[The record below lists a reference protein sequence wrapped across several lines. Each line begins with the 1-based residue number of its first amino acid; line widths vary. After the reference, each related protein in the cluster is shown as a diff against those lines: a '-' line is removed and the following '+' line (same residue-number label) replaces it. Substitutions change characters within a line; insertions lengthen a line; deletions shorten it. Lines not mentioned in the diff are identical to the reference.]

1 MKWQMSMNNLIRNSN
16 LIAVCGLSLMLAIG
30 CQRALP
36 PPLPIPV
43 RTVKL
48 QKETITSE
56 MRFSATVR
64 EWQRIELS
72 FKVPGTVASMLQIPG
87 PEGKLH
93 DLHEGDTIT
102 SDPEHPLAK
111 LDDSDY
117 RRKLSTVQ
125 DKLAA
130 AQAQERSALAN
141 VTGIRA
147 TFDRIKA
154 LRERESVSQQSYD
167 ETLAKRDSAE
177 AQLDAAKRAVG
188 EATVALQ
195 QVEDD
200 LKNTQ
205 LVSPIP
211 RAVVSRKNIEGGER
225 VQAGQPIMQI
235 MDLARVRV
243 AFGISDAKLSNFRIG
258 QMVSVTADAFPGEH
272 YEGRISKIMP
282 AADMKTRTFE
292 VEMTIDEPKGLKPGM
307 VVTILVG
314 KQLDMLL
321 LPMTAVQRGERK
333 DDCIVYAVVEEEGRT
348 IARRRSVRLD
358 GVYDNRVRVVE
369 GGESQ
374 VAVGDVIIVTG
385 AFRLTDGQ
393 EVRLLEGQE
402 APLRIDM

>member
-1 MKWQMSMNNLIRNSN
+1 
-16 LIAVCGLSLMLAIG
+16 
-30 CQRALP
+30 
-36 PPLPIPV
+36 
-43 RTVKL
+43 
-48 QKETITSE
+48 

-72 FKVPGTVASMLQIPG
+72 FKVPGTVASLLQIPD
-87 PEGKLH
+87 PDGKLR

-117 RRKLSTVQ
+117 RRKLAAVQ

-130 AQAQERSALAN
+130 AQAQERSALAS

-147 TFDRIKA
+147 TFERIKA

-167 ETLAKRDSAE
+167 EALAKRDSSE

-188 EATVALQ
+188 EASVALQ
-195 QVEDD
+195 QAEDD
-200 LKNTQ
+200 LKNTR
-205 LVSPIP
+205 LVSPLP
-211 RAVVSRKNIEGGER
+211 KAVISRKNIEDGER

-243 AFGISDAKLSNFRIG
+243 AFGISDAKLGNFRIG
-258 QMVSVTADAFPGEH
+258 QMVSVTADAFPGER
-272 YEGRISKIMP
+272 YEGRITKIMP

-314 KQLDMLL
+314 RPMNMLL
-321 LPMTAVQRGERK
+321 LPMTAVQRGDGE
-333 DDCIVYAVVEEEGRT
+333 DGCIVYAVVEEGGRK
-348 IARRRSVRLD
+348 IARRRNVELD
-358 GVYDNRVRVVE
+358 GVYDNRVRLVE
-369 GGESQ
+369 GGGSQ
-374 VAVGDVIIVTG
+374 VGSGDVIVATG

-393 EVRLLEGQE
+393 EVRLLDEREPQ
-402 APLRIDM
+402 LRIDM

>member
-1 MKWQMSMNNLIRNSN
+1 MDSSNRNMNWMAIW
-16 LIAVCGLSLMLAIG
+16 GLSLVIVLG
-30 CQRALP
+30 CGGRSLP

-43 RTVKL
+43 RTITL
-48 QKETITSE
+48 SSETISSE

-72 FKVPGTVASMLQIPG
+72 FKVPGTVASLLQVPG
-87 PEGKLH
+87 PDGILR
-93 DLHEGDTIT
+93 DIHEGDMIS

-117 RRKLSTVQ
+117 RRKVATVQ

-141 VTGIRA
+141 VTGIRS
-147 TFDRIKA
+147 TFERIKA

-167 ETLAKRDSAE
+167 ETLAKRDSSE

-195 QVEDD
+195 QAEDD
-200 LKNTQ
+200 LKNTR
-205 LVSPIP
+205 LVSPLSK
-211 RAVVSRKNIEGGER
+211 AVISRKNIENGER
-225 VQAGQPIMQI
+225 VQAGQPVMQI

-243 AFGISDAKLSNFRIG
+243 AFGISDAKLSNFEIG
-258 QMVSVTADAFPGEH
+258 QMASVTADAFPGER
-272 YEGRISKIMP
+272 YAGRITKIMP

-314 KQLDMLL
+314 KPMNMLL
-321 LPMTAVQRGERK
+321 LPMTAVQRGESK
-333 DDCIVYAVVEEEGRT
+333 EDCVVYTVVEENGRK
-348 IARRRSVRLD
+348 IARRRNVKLD
-358 GVYDNRVRVVE
+358 GVYDNRVRVAE
-369 GGESQ
+369 GGVSQ
-374 VAVGDVIIVTG
+374 VGAGDAIVVTG

-393 EVRLLEGQE
+393 EVRLIEGQE
-402 APLRIDM
+402 PRLRIDM

>member
-1 MKWQMSMNNLIRNSN
+1 M
-16 LIAVCGLSLMLAIG
+16 AFCGLSLMLVIG
-30 CQRALP
+30 CRGRKLP
-36 PPLPIPV
+36 PPTPVSV
-43 RTVKL
+43 RTITVRS
-48 QKETITSE
+48 ETITSE

-72 FKVPGTVASMLQIPG
+72 FKVPGTVASLMQIPG
-87 PEGKLH
+87 PDGNLR

-117 RRKLSTVQ
+117 RRKLTTVQ

-147 TFDRIKA
+147 TFERIKA
-154 LRERESVSQQSYD
+154 LRERESVSQQAYD
-167 ETLAKRDSAE
+167 ETLAKRDSSE

-200 LKNTQ
+200 LKNTR
-205 LVSPIP
+205 LVSPIHT
-211 RAVVSRKNIEGGER
+211 AVISRKNIEEGER

-243 AFGISDAKLSNFRIG
+243 AFGVSDAKLSNFQIG
-258 QMVSVTADAFPGEH
+258 QMVSVTADAFPGERF
-272 YEGRISKIMP
+272 EGRITKIMP

-314 KQLDMLL
+314 KQMNMLL
-321 LPMTAVQRGERK
+321 LPMTAVQRGDKK
-333 DDCIVYAVVEEEGRT
+333 DDCVVYTVVEEGGRQ
-348 IARRRSVRLD
+348 IVRRRSVEID
-358 GVYDNRVRVVE
+358 GVYDNRVRLVE

-374 VAVGDVIIVTG
+374 VGAGDVIVVIG

-393 EVRLLEGQE
+393 EVRLLEEQE
-402 APLRIDM
+402 PQLRIDM